1 MRPLEDVDKNW
12 WAETDFSVM
21 MTYDPH
27 ASVRHDHS
35 QTADTAKFTLVPTA
49 TLSANHAYT
58 HCRAR
63 LQWCLARSGW
73 NQADWG
79 RTVFSDE
86 SGFQLCPDDH
96 RRRVWRRPGPRADP
110 AFTIAR
116 HTGPQ
121 LGDAYQTLLW
131 PARSPDTSPI
141 EHVWDMMG
149 RRLHL
154 LGNVDNL
161 TDNWSKFGK
170 KYRRRQ
176 TGRYD
181 TTSGRKNCTDLRS
194 NYHRTRDAHVVY
206 PMAVQDIPQG
216 VGPLCRYGMQ
226 AGGLLGASRMVY
238 GHQNTA
244 QRTETRLKRRHSFVI
259 RRTRVVVY
267 LYAALSK
274 EDEVMFIIALTVYAA
289 ANVIVPCERILDV
302 LRTCSF
308 PVHDVVVRFCT
319 ADLTICLPSPALII
333 WRRSCLPFSLTLSNL
348 LIANS

>member
-21 MTYDPH
+21 MVATYDPH

-35 QTADTAKFTLVPTA
+35 QTADTAKFTLVPNA

-121 LGDAYQTLLW
+121 LGDGVFGDCKFAYISNQLW
-131 PARSPDTSPI
+131 KKK
-141 EHVWDMMG
+141 MG
-149 RRLHL
+149 YSNKLR
-154 LGNVDNL
+154 
-161 TDNWSKFGK
+161 
-170 KYRRRQ
+170 

-308 PVHDVVVRFCT
+308 PVHDVVVTFCT